1 MECQEIKN
9 KLQELVDNSLEIQ
22 EVTAIKNHLRSCC
35 SCTADYRLLNLVA
48 QSVKALPLPQL
59 SPEFNANI
67 FNALGLEYK
76 VPRLSPVLKWATGAV
91 VSLSSLWL
99 VIFGLGLTF
108 GLNKLDP
115 FKIFSLAKDFIKA
128 PPNLQVILVKAG
140 LRLAD
145 MIDLLGQVAATL
157 LKGSNLP
164 VQLAIASIAAF
175 AIIAV
180 TSKRIYINSK
190 I

>member
-1 MECQEIKN
+1 MECIEIKN
-9 KLQELVDNSLEIQ
+9 KLQELVDNSLETQ
-22 EVTAIKNHLRSCC
+22 EVIIIKTHLRSCR
-35 SCTADYRLLNLVA
+35 SCAADYRLLNLVA
-48 QSVKALPLPQL
+48 ESVKSLPLPNV

-67 FNALGLEYK
+67 FNSLGLEYK
-76 VPRLSPVLKWATGAV
+76 VPRLSPAVKWATGAV
-91 VSLSSLWL
+91 VSVSSLWL

-115 FKIFSLAKDFIKA
+115 FKIFSLAKGFIKA
-128 PPNLQVILVKAG
+128 LPNLQVILVKAG

-145 MIDLLGQVAATL
+145 MIDLLGQIIATL

-164 VQLAIASIAAF
+164 AQIAIASIAAF

>member
-1 MECQEIKN
+1 MECIEIKN
-9 KLQELVDNSLEIQ
+9 KLQELTDNSLEGQ
-22 EVTAIKNHLRSCC
+22 EVTKVKNHLKFCRSCA
-35 SCTADYRLLNLVA
+35 TDYRLLNLVA
-48 QSVKALPLPQL
+48 ESVKALPLAKVR
-59 SPEFNANI
+59 PEFNANI

-76 VPRLSPVLKWATGAV
+76 VPRLSPAIKWAAGAV
-91 VSLSSLWL
+91 VSVSSLWL
-99 VIFGLGLTF
+99 VILGLGLAF
-108 GLNKLDP
+108 GLNRLDP

-128 PPNLQVILVKAG
+128 LPNLQVILVKAG

-175 AIIAV
+175 VIIAV

>member
-1 MECQEIKN
+1 MECMEIKN
-9 KLQELVDNSLEIQ
+9 KLQELIDNSLEYQ
-22 EVTAIKNHLRSCC
+22 DVTIIKTHLRSCR
-35 SCTADYRLLNLVA
+35 SCATDYRLLNLVA
-48 QSVKALPLPQL
+48 ESIKTLPQANV
-59 SPEFNANI
+59 SPQFNANI
-67 FNALGLEYK
+67 FNSLGLEYK
-76 VPRLSPVLKWATGAV
+76 APRLSPIIKWATGAI
-91 VSLSSLWL
+91 VSLTSTWL
-99 VIFGLGLTF
+99 VVFGLGLTF

-115 FKIFSLAKDFIKA
+115 FKIFSLAKGFIKA
-128 PPNLQVILVKAG
+128 LPNLQVILVKAG

-180 TSKRIYINSK
+180 ASKRIYINSK

>member
-1 MECQEIKN
+1 MECIEIKN
-9 KLQELVDNSLEIQ
+9 KLQELTDNSLEDQ
-22 EVTAIKNHLRSCC
+22 EVTKVKNHLKFCRSCA
-35 SCTADYRLLNLVA
+35 ADYRLLNLVA
-48 QSVKALPLPQL
+48 ESVKALPLPQV

-67 FNALGLEYK
+67 FNVLGLEYK
-76 VPRLSPVLKWATGAV
+76 VPRLSPAIKWATGV
-91 VSLSSLWL
+91 IVSLSSIWL

-115 FKIFSLAKDFIKA
+115 YKIFSLAKGFIKA
-128 PPNLQVILVKAG
+128 LPNLQVILVKAG
-140 LRLAD
+140 LRLVD
-145 MIDLLGQVAATL
+145 MIDLLGQVAVTL

-164 VQLAIASIAAF
+164 VQLAIASVAAF

-180 TSKRIYINSK
+180 ASKRIYINSK

>member
-1 MECQEIKN
+1 MECKEIKN
-9 KLQELVDNSLEIQ
+9 RLQELIDNSLENQ
-22 EVTAIKNHLRSCC
+22 EVITVKTHLRICRSCA
-35 SCTADYRLLNLVA
+35 ADYRLLNLVA
-48 QSVKALPLPQL
+48 ESVKTMPLPNVG
-59 SPEFNANI
+59 PEFNASI

-76 VPRLSPVLKWATGAV
+76 APHLNPLIKWATGAV
-91 VSLSSLWL
+91 VSVSSLWL

-115 FKIFSLAKDFIKA
+115 FKTFSLAKGFVKA
-128 PPNLQVILVKAG
+128 LPNLQVIMVKAG

-145 MIDLLGQVAATL
+145 MMDLLGQVAVTL

-164 VQLAIASIAAF
+164 AQIAIASIAAF

>member
-1 MECQEIKN
+1 MECKEIKN
-9 KLQELVDNSLEIQ
+9 KLQELIDNSLENQ
-22 EVTAIKNHLRSCC
+22 EVTAVKTHLRSCR
-35 SCTADYRLLNLVA
+35 SCVADYRLLNLVA
-48 QSVKALPLPQL
+48 ESVKTIPLPQI

-67 FNALGLEYK
+67 FNALGLKYK
-76 VPRLSPVLKWATGAV
+76 VPRLNPMIKWATGAV
-91 VSLSSLWL
+91 VSVSSLWL

-115 FKIFSLAKDFIKA
+115 FKTFSLAKGFIKA
-128 PPNLQVILVKAG
+128 LPNLQVILVKAG

-157 LKGSNLP
+157 LKGSTLP
-164 VQLAIASIAAF
+164 AQIAIASIAAF

-180 TSKRIYINSK
+180 ASKRIYINSK